1 MSFGGFNPGRS
12 SELPFTVPGNVGMR
26 SRTSSVSSINSN
38 HSVQSQ
44 HHHQQQHQQQQQPLQ
59 QQQQSPYNSR
69 PGTPL
74 GRGSEGFL
82 VPGADTLV
90 RQSGGYDGYGS
101 GSSSP
106 MSISSHRATPPPNTI
121 PTYYGGGHHSR
132 THSNASE
139 TSLNIDTD
147 LVSGDD
153 GLYSPGPV
161 SLSSSVSS
169 SRRGSFS
176 DSGSGGGFF
185 NRKATRTFRPEPH
198 QSPEDYPSSDM
209 NENDDD
215 YSSDRSGS
223 RKSRARTHIKG
234 KQAGKRGRIG
244 MGDIFND
251 WDLLLPSADAFVDGP
266 DSDEDDGLNEGERW
280 KKRQMTKKG
289 WESSRGQGILLT
301 ILVLMAVFVRIWK
314 LAVPAA
320 VVFDEQHFGGFV
332 ADYLKGEFFMDI
344 HPPLGKMLYAAV
356 AYMLGFKGNFDFAPG
371 KLYDKS
377 VPYIGMRLFAVA
389 CGVGLIP
396 ISYLTIKRSGHST
409 QAAIIC
415 AVLLTFEN
423 AMITQSRFV
432 LLDAPMMFF
441 MGYTMLSWINFYN
454 HRNRPFTRG
463 WWLWLAQTGFCLFL
477 SSSVK
482 WVGLFTIATIGVCVL
497 KYLQEARTHLYVSTR
512 DLSKQFTALFICLL
526 LYPAVLYVGLHILDF
541 RLLSKSGSGN
551 AWVSPQ
557 FQMTLSGHDVLPVM
571 ADIAWDSKVH
581 IRHANTNG
589 GWVHSMPGEYTR
601 DGSKDQ
607 AIQLVEWDDELTCW
621 QVYPSDPTLRM
632 NHARQ
637 KINRKENPALE
648 FDGFIYDGDQ
658 IRLRHCYT
666 KVALAANNIES
677 VGSNRTFLREVMGAR
692 WVKQPTEET
701 IWRLELVP
709 EGMVPGLAD
718 HYGAQMQQTKESKT
732 AKGKKDQAPRA
743 VEREMKDGIAPAED
757 KDATARQRKDKSK
770 QWHSIKGFR
779 LWNEKQQCYLQSH
792 KVFRAPYSTYQEV
805 ACVQGG
811 RQKANTIF
819 IVDQNVNSH
828 LPESTPSISY
838 QPLSFFQKFL
848 ELNRVMWWTHHD
860 LSVPTHGEEHNSSGG
875 SGLNKE
881 RDVSHPWTWP
891 LMKRGMTYFSSLETN
906 HYVHFMG
913 NPLLWW
919 MATASVVLYMTSCL
933 WSAIKY
939 LTAKQAAI
947 VERDRFGITPFY
959 AVASGTFFAGWV
971 IHYVPFF
978 FMSRQ
983 VFLHHYLPSLYFS
996 ILLFVSRLD
1005 RSWQRWPAR
1014 MRYLAGIALMAAVFV
1029 SYYNFAPLAY
1039 GTDFGSRAQCD
1050 RLRALGGW
1058 QFTCQRQELAWARP
1072 EEHSS
1077 QASANESVGAMDD
1090 EDGGESHFYD
1100 EMDSDDQHQH
1110 HAEDVVEEEHHQQ
1123 HEQQQHGSQEEHEQH
1138 QREEQ
1143 ERTQREEQER
1153 YHREE
1158 QERLHREEEERRH
1171 RQEEDARR
1179 ERQRQEAELIERRQ
1193 REEEGRKQDEE
1204 RMRKLTE
1211 EAEIRAYEMMEKQRL
1226 IHEKL
1231 ALEARQRELE
1241 ESLASR
1247 EREIREQKEYYE
1259 MRRREREEQERQ
1271 HHDPHHDHKD
1281 PVHESLEQQVE
1292 ALKAQLEHNR
1302 MKQQE
1307 QQRQHQ

>member
-1 MSFGGFNPGRS
+1 MS
-12 SELPFTVPGNVGMR
+12 
-26 SRTSSVSSINSN
+26 
-38 HSVQSQ
+38 
-44 HHHQQQHQQQQQPLQ
+44 
-59 QQQQSPYNSR
+59 
-69 PGTPL
+69 
-74 GRGSEGFL
+74 
-82 VPGADTLV
+82 A
-90 RQSGGYDGYGS
+90 
-101 GSSSP
+101 
-106 MSISSHRATPPPNTI
+106 SSHMAVPPPPNQQHSSGHSSSI
-121 PTYYGGGHHSR
+121 PKYYGGGRHSR

-185 NRKATRTFRPEPH
+185 NRKAAKTFRPEPH
-198 QSPEDYPSSDM
+198 QSPEDYPSSGM
-209 NENDDD
+209 NEHEDD
-215 YSSDRSGS
+215 YSSDRSSS
-223 RKSRARTHIKG
+223 RKLRARTVMKG
-234 KQAGKRGRIG
+234 SQAGKGGRRG

-251 WDLLLPSADAFVDGP
+251 WDLLLPSADAFADGP
-266 DSDEDDGLNEGERW
+266 DSDEYDGLNEGERW
-280 KKRQMTKKG
+280 KKSQMKRKG
-289 WESSRGQGILLT
+289 WESSRGQGILLI

-344 HPPLGKMLYAAV
+344 HPPLGKMLFAAI
-356 AYMLGFKGNFDFAPG
+356 AYMLGFDGRFDFIPG
-371 KLYDKS
+371 KLYDKN

-396 ISYLTIKRSGHST
+396 ISYLTIKKSGHST
-409 QAAIIC
+409 QAAMIC
-415 AVLLTFEN
+415 AVFLTFEN

-463 WWLWLAQTGFCLFL
+463 WWLWLIQTGFCLFL

-512 DLSKQFTALFICLL
+512 DLSKQFTALFVCLL
-526 LYPAVLYVGLHILDF
+526 LFPAVLYVGLHILDF

-589 GWVHSMPGEYTR
+589 GWVHSMPGEYTH
-601 DGSKDQ
+601 Q

-621 QVYPSDPTLRM
+621 QIYPSDPALRM
-632 NHARQ
+632 SHARH
-637 KINRKENPALE
+637 KINRKENPAIE

-658 IRLRHCYT
+658 IRLRHCYS
-666 KVALAANNIES
+666 KVALATNNIES
-677 VGSNRTFLREVMGAR
+677 LGSNKTFLREVMGAR

-709 EGMVPGLAD
+709 EGVVPGLAD
-718 HYGAQMQQTKESKT
+718 NYGAQMQQAKETKS

-743 VEREMKDGIAPAED
+743 VEREMKDGAAPVED
-757 KDATARQRKDKSK
+757 SDATTRQRKDKSK

-828 LPESTPSISY
+828 LPESTPSLSY

-860 LSVPTHGEEHNSSGG
+860 LSVPTHGDAYSSGG
-875 SGLNKE
+875 GPNKAQ
-881 RDVSHPWTWP
+881 DLSHPWTWP
-891 LMKRGMTYFSSLETN
+891 LMKRGMTYYSSRETN

-919 MATASVVLYMTSCL
+919 AATASVALYMTSCL
-933 WSAIKY
+933 WSTIKY
-939 LTAKQAAI
+939 LTAKQTAI

-959 AVASGTFFAGWV
+959 AVASGAFFAGWA

-1005 RSWQRWPAR
+1005 RVWQRWPAR
-1014 MRYLAGIALMAAVFV
+1014 MRYLTGIALMAAVFL
-1029 SYYNFAPLAY
+1029 SYYSFAPLAY
-1039 GTDFGSRAQCD
+1039 GSDFGSRAHCE

-1058 QFTCQRQELAWARP
+1058 QFTCQRQELAWARD
-1072 EEHSS
+1072 EDRGSR
-1077 QASANESVGAMDD
+1077 ASVVDNVGAGGD
-1090 EDGGESHFYD
+1090 EDDGGESHFYD
-1100 EMDSDDQHQH
+1100 EIYGEEEHQNQP
-1110 HAEDVVEEEHHQQ
+1110 ESVVEEEHHHQ
-1123 HEQQQHGSQEEHEQH
+1123 HQEQQQQEQQEHKKQRKEQEEQERQQREEHERQRQEEQERQ

-1143 ERTQREEQER
+1143 ERQQRQEQERRQREAQEWHEREEQER
-1153 YHREE
+1153 QR
-1158 QERLHREEEERRH
+1158 
-1171 RQEEDARR
+1171 RQEEDTRM
-1179 ERQRQEAELIERRQ
+1179 EQHRQEAELIERRR
-1193 REEEGRKQDEE
+1193 REEEHARKQDEE
-1204 RMRKLTE
+1204 RMRKMTE
-1211 EAEIRAYEMMEKQRL
+1211 AAEARAYEMMEKQRL

-1241 ESLASR
+1241 ENLASR
-1247 EREIREQKEYYE
+1247 EREIRVQKEYYE

-1271 HHDPHHDHKD
+1271 HNPYYDPHQDRRD

-1292 ALKAQLEHNR
+1292 ALRAQIEHNR

-1307 QQRQHQ
+1307 QHKQYQQYHQHVGY

>member
-1 MSFGGFNPGRS
+1 
-12 SELPFTVPGNVGMR
+12 
-26 SRTSSVSSINSN
+26 
-38 HSVQSQ
+38 
-44 HHHQQQHQQQQQPLQ
+44 
-59 QQQQSPYNSR
+59 
-69 PGTPL
+69 
-74 GRGSEGFL
+74 
-82 VPGADTLV
+82 
-90 RQSGGYDGYGS
+90 
-101 GSSSP
+101 

-209 NENDDD
+209 NANEDD

-356 AYMLGFKGNFDFAPG
+356 AYMLGFNGNFDFAPG
-371 KLYDKS
+371 
-377 VPYIGMRLFAVA
+377 
-389 CGVGLIP
+389 
-396 ISYLTIKRSGHST
+396 
-409 QAAIIC
+409 
-415 AVLLTFEN
+415 N
-423 AMITQSRFV
+423 
-432 LLDAPMMFF
+432 
-441 MGYTMLSWINFYN
+441 
-454 HRNRPFTRG
+454 
-463 WWLWLAQTGFCLFL
+463 
-477 SSSVK
+477 VK

-512 DLSKQFTALFICLL
+512 DLSMQFTALFICLL
-526 LYPAVLYVGLHILDF
+526 LFPAVLYVGLHILDF

-718 HYGAQMQQTKESKT
+718 HYGAPMQQTMESKT

-743 VEREMKDGIAPAED
+743 VEREMKDGIAPAEN

-860 LSVPTHGEEHNSSGG
+860 LSVPTHGEEHSSGG

-1072 EEHSS
+1072 AEHSS
-1077 QASANESVGAMDD
+1077 QASASESMGAVDD

-1110 HAEDVVEEEHHQQ
+1110 HAEGVVEEEHHQQ

-1179 ERQRQEAELIERRQ
+1179 EQQRQEAELIEKRQ

-1271 HHDPHHDHKD
+1271 HHGPHHNHKD

>member
-1 MSFGGFNPGRS
+1 MAIP
-12 SELPFTVPGNVGMR
+12 
-26 SRTSSVSSINSN
+26 
-38 HSVQSQ
+38 
-44 HHHQQQHQQQQQPLQ
+44 
-59 QQQQSPYNSR
+59 
-69 PGTPL
+69 
-74 GRGSEGFL
+74 
-82 VPGADTLV
+82 
-90 RQSGGYDGYGS
+90 
-101 GSSSP
+101 
-106 MSISSHRATPPPNTI
+106 PPPNQQHGSGHTSSI
-121 PTYYGGGHHSR
+121 PSYYGGVHHSR

-185 NRKATRTFRPEPH
+185 NRKAIKTFRPEPH

-209 NENDDD
+209 NEHEDD
-215 YSSDRSGS
+215 YSSDRSSS
-223 RKSRARTHIKG
+223 RKLRSRTGIKG
-234 KQAGKRGRIG
+234 KQAGKGGRIG

-314 LAVPAA
+314 LAVPGA

-344 HPPLGKMLYAAV
+344 HPPLGKMLFAAV
-356 AYMLGFKGNFDFAPG
+356 AYVLGFNGSFDFVPG
-371 KLYDKS
+371 KLYDKN
-377 VPYIGMRLFAVA
+377 VPYIGMRLFSVA

-409 QAAIIC
+409 QAAMIC

-463 WWLWLAQTGFCLFL
+463 WWLWLVQTGFCLFL

-526 LYPAVLYVGLHILDF
+526 LFPGALYVGLHILDF
-541 RLLSKSGSGN
+541 KLLSKSGSGN

-589 GWVHSMPGEYTR
+589 GWIHSMPGEFTR

-607 AIQLVEWDDELTCW
+607 AVQLVEWDDELTCW
-621 QVYPSDPTLRM
+621 QIYPSDPALRIS
-632 NHARQ
+632 HARQ
-637 KINRKENPALE
+637 KISRKENPALE

-658 IRLRHCYT
+658 IRLRHCYS
-666 KVALAANNIES
+666 KVALATNNIES
-677 VGSNRTFLREVMGAR
+677 VGSNKTFLREVMGAK
-692 WVKQPTEET
+692 WNKQPTEET
-701 IWRLELVP
+701 IWKLELVP

-718 HYGAQMQQTKESKT
+718 YYGVQMQQAKEAKT
-732 AKGKKDQAPRA
+732 AMGKKDQAPRA
-743 VEREMKDGIAPAED
+743 LEREMKDGTAPAGD
-757 KDATARQRKDKSK
+757 NDATARQRKDKSK

-792 KVFRAPYSTYQEV
+792 KVFRTPYSTYQEV

-811 RQKANTIF
+811 RQKPNTIF

-828 LPESTPSISY
+828 LPESTPSLSY

-860 LSVPTHGEEHNSSGG
+860 LSVPTHGDEHSG
-875 SGLNKE
+875 GLNKAQ
-881 RDVSHPWTWP
+881 DVSHPLTWP
-891 LMKRGMTYFSSLETN
+891 VMRRGMTYYSSRETN

-919 MATASVVLYMTSCL
+919 AATASVVLYMTSCL
-933 WSAIKY
+933 WSTIKY
-939 LTAKQAAI
+939 LTAKQVAI
-947 VERDRFGITPFY
+947 VERDRFGLTPFY
-959 AVASGTFFAGWV
+959 AVASGAFFAGWA

-1005 RSWQRWPAR
+1005 RAWQRWPAR
-1014 MRYLAGIALMAAVFV
+1014 IRYLAGIALMTAVFV

-1039 GTDFGSRAQCD
+1039 GSDFGSRVKCE

-1058 QFTCQRQELAWARP
+1058 QFTCQREELAWARP
-1072 EEHSS
+1072 EDRPS
-1077 QASANESVGAMDD
+1077 QASAHESAGALNDADD
-1090 EDGGESHFYD
+1090 GESHFYD
-1100 EMDSDDQHQH
+1100 EMDGDYHQQH
-1110 HAEDVVEEEHHQQ
+1110 HSDGVVEEDQHHQQQQEHQQ
-1123 HEQQQHGSQEEHEQH
+1123 HESQEHHGHEQEEHERHEREEHERHEREEHERHEREEHERHEREEHERHEREEHERRQRVEHERHQREEHERH

-1143 ERTQREEQER
+1143 D
-1153 YHREE
+1153 
-1158 QERLHREEEERRH
+1158 RRH
-1171 RQEEDARR
+1171 RQEEDARM
-1179 ERQRQEAELIERRQ
+1179 EQQRQEAEIIERRL
-1193 REEEGRKQDEE
+1193 REEQGRKQDEE
-1204 RMRKLTE
+1204 RMRKMTE
-1211 EAEIRAYEMMEKQRL
+1211 AAEIRAYEMMEKQRL

-1271 HHDPHHDHKD
+1271 HQEPHQHHKD

-1307 QQRQHQ
+1307 QHAQYQQPH